1 MTTTYIKPNKTTYK
15 VTDFISWTRNGEL
28 SLSPSFQRRPVWRAA
43 AKSYFIDTVVRGLPI
58 PIVFVRE
65 ITDVKSLKTVREVVD
80 GQQRL
85 RTLLSFIDP
94 TSLKDYKP
102 DQDAF
107 LVKRVHNT
115 EISGKKFQELSERVQ
130 SLILGY
136 EISTHVLPSDTS
148 DRQVLDM
155 FRRMNATGTKLNEQE
170 LRNAEFFGEFIQ
182 SVYDTSL
189 QYLDTWRSWK
199 IFSEYEIAR
208 MIEAEFLSELYMFV
222 LSGIL
227 EKTQKSIDD
236 AYERYDVNFPERA
249 AVERRVASV
258 LDAIDRAF
266 DGEVAATQFKN
277 RILFYA
283 LFAAVYGEIYGI
295 GSPLNEPARKSLTA
309 ANIRG
314 LREAGDALGQRAA
327 LPQDVSDA
335 LLSRSNRK
343 SNRERLVQFLQQ
355 HMNV

>member
-1 MTTTYIKPNKTTYK
+1 MSTYLKPNKTTYK
-15 VTDFISWTRNGEL
+15 VTDFISWAKNGEL
-28 SLSPSFQRRPVWRAA
+28 SLSPSFQRRPVWRAP

-58 PIVFVRE
+58 PIVFLRE
-65 ITDVKSLKTVREVVD
+65 ITDIKTLKTVREVVD

-94 TSLKDYKP
+94 SAVKDFNP
-102 DQDAF
+102 DQDSF
-107 LVKRVHNT
+107 VVKKVHNG
-115 EISGKKFQELSERVQ
+115 EIAGKRFQDLPERVQ
-130 SLILGY
+130 ALILGY
-136 EISTHVLPSDTS
+136 EISSHVLPPDTS

-182 SVYDTSL
+182 SVYETSL
-189 QYLDTWRSWK
+189 QYLDTWRAWR

-222 LSGIL
+222 LSGVL

-236 AYERYDVNFPERA
+236 AYDRYDIHFAERS
-249 AVERRVASV
+249 AVEKRVSVV

-266 DGEVAATQFKN
+266 EGELAATNYKN

-283 LFAAVYGEIYGI
+283 LFAAVYGAIYGI
-295 GSPLNEPARKSLTA
+295 GSALAESAKGSLSA
-309 ANIRG
+309 DAIRG
-314 LREAGDALGQRAA
+314 LKAASAALGQRDA
-327 LPQDVSDA
+327 LPKEVSDA

-343 SNRERLVQFLQQ
+343 SNREHLVRFIQQ
-355 HMNV
+355 HMTA